1 MQEIFSYDLFL
12 FRDISNSSV
21 QRQSVGIVVEKN
33 ALIYRY
39 QLDKNIWNNQVVS
52 GFTGDRY

>member
-1 MQEIFSYDLFL
+1 MQEIFYDLFL
-12 FRDISNSSV
+12 FREISNSSV
-21 QRQSVGIVVEKN
+21 QRQSVGIIVEKN

-52 GFTGDRY
+52 GYTGDRY